1 MPEQYAGEPL
11 SRSVYLALQDEQRLV
26 RDGYEFLDEKRI
38 LLAAELLRQR
48 DRYRELELAFKSALE
63 QAAAALIRAVTQH
76 GLDGLQVQPAMDLA
90 KADLQTVAGKYVGQT
105 LLESRLGPGEAAK
118 PEDAVDPSPEVR
130 QCARRFGELLA
141 LSAQLAASSTNIY
154 RLKREYRRTERRTR
168 ALENVILPE
177 LGEALAQAEGYLE
190 MLDQEEVVRVRFRK
204 GNF

>member
-48 DRYRELELAFKSALE
+48 DRYRELEQAFRSALE
-63 QAAAALIRAVTQH
+63 QAAAALIQAVTQH
-76 GLDGLQVQPAMDLA
+76 GLDGLQVQPAINLA

-105 LLESRLGPGEAAK
+105 LLESTLGPGEAAK

-130 QCARRFGELLA
+130 ECARRFGELLA

-154 RLKREYRRTERRTR
+154 RLRREYRRTERRTR